1 MEAWWNKE
9 REQKKK
15 KLTAFF
21 MTGFVL
27 GVLYMI
33 LLGNAENSNMLMSS
47 YFFSKYQYMEFAP
60 MQLFGYIL
68 KSRLSLLIFL
78 WLMGLTVVGSMTVLL
93 FGLWAGFSF
102 GLILTM
108 AVIKLGIAGILLCVI
123 SMFPQYLIYFP
134 AFLYGLLRIYEMS
147 QQKKWNSAYLVSF
160 GLTAVLIVAGVLL
173 ESYVNPALL
182 KLLLSRV

>member
-1 MEAWWNKE
+1 MEAWWTKE
-9 REQKKK
+9 RELKKK

-21 MTGFVL
+21 LTGFVL

-33 LLGNAENSNMLMSS
+33 LLGHVENSNMLMSS
-47 YFFSKYQYMEFAP
+47 YFFSKYQYMEYAP
-60 MQLFGYIL
+60 IHLFGYIL
-68 KSRLSLLIFL
+68 KSRISLLVFL
-78 WLMGLTVVGSMTVLL
+78 FLMGLTVVGTMTVLL

-108 AVIKLGIAGILLCVI
+108 AVMKLGIAGILLCVM

-147 QQKKWNSAYLVSF
+147 QQKKWNRAYLVSF
-160 GLTAVLIVAGVLL
+160 GVTAVLVITGVLL